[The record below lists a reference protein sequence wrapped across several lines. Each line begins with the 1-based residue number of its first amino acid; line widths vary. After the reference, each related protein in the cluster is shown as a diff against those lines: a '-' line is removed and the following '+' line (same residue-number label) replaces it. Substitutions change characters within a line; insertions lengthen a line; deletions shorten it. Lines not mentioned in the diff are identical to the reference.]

1 MIHVLEPGLFTTV
14 QDLGRNGLGHLGVP
28 TGGAADT
35 FSLRVAN
42 RLVGNAD
49 GTAALEMTGQGAVLR
64 FDAAAAIA
72 FAGGE
77 VEATLD
83 GQPLPMYQ
91 TIRVKAGAVL
101 RVGPILK
108 GFRAYLAVGGGLNL
122 PQVLGSVSSDTLAGL
137 GSAPLVEGV
146 QLPIAPQTAAPGFY
160 LRAPPR
166 FSSEVTLRVL
176 PGPQEDW
183 FTATANKRLVETEY
197 RVLPQSDRTGLRLT
211 GEKLE
216 RSRKDELPSM
226 GMVAGAIQVPGS
238 GQPIALLAN
247 HGATG
252 GYPVIANVISADLG
266 ALAQLAP
273 GASLR
278 FSLVIRAEALAL
290 LRTQEERLVRD
301 IVPADAGL
309 LAARALMTLAGRHAS
324 LKQAAV
330 TDGDRKIRIRRS
342 D

>member
-1 MIHVLEPGLFTTV
+1 MIHVLEPGLSTTV
-14 QDLGRNGLGHLGVP
+14 QDLGRSGLGHLGVP
-28 TGGAADT
+28 AAGAADT

-49 GTAALEMTGQGAVLR
+49 GAAALEMTGQGATLR
-64 FDAAAAIA
+64 FDTAAGIA
-72 FAGGE
+72 LAGGE

-91 TIRVKAGAVL
+91 TIRVMSGAML
-101 RVGPILK
+101 HIGSIHK
-108 GFRAYLAVGGGLNL
+108 GFRTYIAVGGGLNV
-122 PQVLGSVSSDTLAGL
+122 PQVLGSVSSDTFSGL
-137 GSAPLVEGV
+137 GPARIEAGV
-146 QLPIAPQTAAPGFY
+146 QIAIAPQADTPGFY
-160 LRAPPR
+160 LRAPPS
-166 FSSEVTLRVL
+166 FGSEVSLRVL

-183 FTATANKRLVETEY
+183 FTAAAHKHLAETEY

-216 RSRKDELPSM
+216 RRRKDELPSM

-238 GQPIALLAN
+238 GLPIVLLGN
-247 HGATG
+247 HGTTG

-278 FSLVIRAEALAL
+278 FSLVARAEALVL
-290 LRTQEERLVRD
+290 LRTQEERLSRD

-309 LAARALMTLAGRHAS
+309 LTARALMTLAARHAS

-330 TDGDRKIRIRRS
+330 TEGNCKIRIRRGN
-342 D
+342 